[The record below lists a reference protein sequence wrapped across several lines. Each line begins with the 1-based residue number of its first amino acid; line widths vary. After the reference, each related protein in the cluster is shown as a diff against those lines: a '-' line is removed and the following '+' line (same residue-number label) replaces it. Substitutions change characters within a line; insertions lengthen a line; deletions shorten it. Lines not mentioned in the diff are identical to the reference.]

1 MLTNVKALS
10 TKRGPYS
17 VIVKLQ
23 SSRMFVSSSTV
34 PGPHFRDSAA
44 AAQSL
49 LHVPLLLFVSNVT
62 KLFKWPAA
70 SIPLYR
76 HVPETSR
83 SWQYDTGRGRPCN
96 CWIIISVLFGR
107 YSAVTIPCW
116 CWCWCCTTA
125 NGCIAT
131 TVLTVRYHYFW
142 NTCFKIY
149 FQRNL

>member
-34 PGPHFRDSAA
+34 PGPQFRDSAA

-70 SIPLYR
+70 SIPLCR

-116 CWCWCCTTA
+116 CRAWCCTST
-125 NGCIAT
+125 NGCIAN
-131 TVLTVRYHYFW
+131 TVLTEISLFW